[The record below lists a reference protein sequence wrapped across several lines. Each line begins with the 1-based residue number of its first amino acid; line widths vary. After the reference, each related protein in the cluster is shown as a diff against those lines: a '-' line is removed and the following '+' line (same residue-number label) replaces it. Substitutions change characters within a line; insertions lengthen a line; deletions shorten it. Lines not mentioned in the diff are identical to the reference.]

1 MSHFKRTEGEGVSRR
16 LRPHHG
22 SPASVDAGWAP
33 SVPLPDELFL
43 TGEMRSSDD
52 GVELELGLTWSTA
65 EAVSHDESDSIKR
78 GRPSQSGAP
87 EGAKTAPPA
96 RSGR

>member
-1 MSHFKRTEGEGVSRR
+1 MSHFKRTESESVSRQQAAER
-16 LRPHHG
+16 LADLAYALTTGPPLTLTLDGRRI
-22 SPASVDAGWAP
+22 

-65 EAVSHDESDSIKR
+65 EAVSHDESDV
-78 GRPSQSGAP
+78 A
-87 EGAKTAPPA
+87 
-96 RSGR
+96 